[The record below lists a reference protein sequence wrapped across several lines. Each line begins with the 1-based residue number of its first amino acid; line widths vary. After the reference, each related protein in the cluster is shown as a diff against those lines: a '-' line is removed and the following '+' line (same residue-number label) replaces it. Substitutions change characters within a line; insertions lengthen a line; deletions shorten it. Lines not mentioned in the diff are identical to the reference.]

1 VRNNRQRHQVQELI
15 SRLSRERAQT
25 VPEYALTLSVVSGS
39 TVLALATTPSDSTTN
54 AIKGVVRLFV

>member
-1 VRNNRQRHQVQELI
+1 MRNNRQRHIQELI

-39 TVLALATTPSDSTTN
+39 TVLALHALLRTARTN

>member
-1 VRNNRQRHQVQELI
+1 
-15 SRLSRERAQT
+15 

-39 TVLALATTPSDSTTN
+39 TVLALATPSDSTTN

>member
-1 VRNNRQRHQVQELI
+1 VRNNRQRHIQELI
-15 SRLSRERAQT
+15 ARLARERAQT

-39 TVLALATTPSDSTTN
+39 TVLALATPSDSTTS

>member
-1 VRNNRQRHQVQELI
+1 VRNNRQRHQIQELI
-15 SRLSRERAQT
+15 SHLARERAQT

-39 TVLALATTPSDSTTN
+39 TVLALATPSDSTTN

>member
-1 VRNNRQRHQVQELI
+1 VRNNRQRHQIQELV
-15 SRLSRERAQT
+15 SHLSRERAQT

-39 TVLALATTPSDSTTN
+39 TVFSLATPSDSTTN